1 MSRLIPFQPV
11 SDRPQA
17 MNDREFRD
25 AAALAALPC
34 LVAASPDHAARRAF
48 EIAEAMLVERHVRDG
63 ATCHRE
69 RADR

>member
-1 MSRLIPFQPV
+1 MSRVIPFQPPA
-11 SDRPQA
+11 DKPQA
-17 MNDREFRD
+17 MSDCEFRD

-48 EIAEAMLVERHVRDG
+48 EIAEAMVTERHIRDG
-63 ATCHRE
+63 AGMR